1 MPIGTRH
8 RMNLD
13 ISSTTFGTMMMTEES
28 EIIELK
34 PCPWCGGNV
43 TIIYRSASDMFHIY
57 HCDESGKCDIV
68 GPFKIHK
75 SRAATL
81 EKAAEIWNRRTNDG

>member
-1 MPIGTRH
+1 MADR
-8 RMNLD
+8 
-13 ISSTTFGTMMMTEES
+13 
-28 EIIELK
+28 LK

-43 TIIYRSASDMFHIY
+43 TIIYRSASNMFHVY
-57 HCDESGKCDIV
+57 HCDNSGKCDIV

-81 EKAAEIWNRRTNDG
+81 GEAAEIWNRRRDSG